1 MEKFQ
6 NLLELTKKHRKHI
19 TKKSFKEYYN
29 NLQLEHIKDKRLV
42 EELLE
47 GALDSDCS
55 NIIKIIQ
62 NSYNILQVKEKER
75 LTVNGIMDKR
85 TIESINNY
93 KNPLELFIWVNMN
106 KFNYFKESNTSDQFM
121 KEWINDK
128 VINTVKDYFKV
139 ED

>member
-1 MEKFQ
+1 
-6 NLLELTKKHRKHI
+6 
-19 TKKSFKEYYN
+19 
-29 NLQLEHIKDKRLV
+29 
-42 EELLE
+42 
-47 GALDSDCS
+47 
-55 NIIKIIQ
+55 
-62 NSYNILQVKEKER
+62 
-75 LTVNGIMDKR
+75 MDKR